1 MLKFVIFGVAIGLV
15 SAQNFKQVQTFPA
28 QTIHFS
34 QPEVQSQPQVWKQ
47 NLISE
52 SKFYFIE

>member
-1 MLKFVIFGVAIGLV
+1 MLKFVIFGVAIGLA

-34 QPEVQSQPQVWKQ
+34 QPEVQGQPQV
-47 NLISE
+47 
-52 SKFYFIE
+52 